1 MRNVTSLLFLSASL
15 LSGAEAYAEI
25 CAETPDG
32 MYAANPKMFAE
43 AWLPQIERLYTAL
56 PSISPREEQW
66 LAAESNDPQRHL
78 RAIRSS
84 TYAIKEAK
92 LDVGSLLGSLRVLS
106 EHVKPAEAMSAVERW
121 ALFAYTL
128 IDDDAALHLARLVTD
143 NLVERSTIPERWI
156 LWAGPDFPLDD
167 SIRAER
173 TNLARHVLVCVIPQV
188 DD

>member
-1 MRNVTSLLFLSASL
+1 MRNVTSLLILSVSL
-15 LSGAEAYAEI
+15 LSTAKAHAEL

-32 MYAANPKMFAE
+32 MYAASPKVFAD

-66 LAAESNDPQRHL
+66 LTAESSDPQRHL

-92 LDVGSLLGSLRVLS
+92 LDVGSLLGSLRVLP
-106 EHVKPAEAMSAVERW
+106 ERVQPAEAASSVERW

-128 IDDDAALHLARLVTD
+128 IDYDAALHLARLAEE
-143 NLVERSTIPERWI
+143 NIVERSTIPERWT
-156 LWAGPDFPLDD
+156 LWAGSDFPLDQ

-173 TNLARHVLVCVIPQV
+173 TNLARHVLVCIIPQV
-188 DD
+188 DE